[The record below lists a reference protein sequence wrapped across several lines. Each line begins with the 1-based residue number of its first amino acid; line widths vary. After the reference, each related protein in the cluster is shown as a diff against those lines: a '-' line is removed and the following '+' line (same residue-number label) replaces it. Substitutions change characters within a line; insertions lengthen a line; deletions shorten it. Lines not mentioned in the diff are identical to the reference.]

1 MYAGSMAL
9 HKTLIPEP
17 VRRALRPTVQR
28 ALEVSG
34 LIAVLH
40 RRQERRMALDAGAP
54 FEDGR
59 PMPPAELQVLVGGSA
74 DPTWFSK
81 KGRLDAERFQALAA
95 AAGLDLS
102 KPLDVWD
109 LGCGCGRIAR
119 WMAPAVLGAGGT
131 FTGSD
136 INPRL
141 VDWVANNLPGRYIR
155 NRLAPPTALAA
166 ASIDLVYA
174 YSVLTHLR
182 EPAVV
187 RWLAETARVL
197 RPGALALLTFHD
209 ENYAAAWGPPGVAD
223 ALAGQGF
230 VLLNDAMEGSNYMSS
245 WITRARFR
253 ELASPFYEVAEI
265 IPGATDTPT
274 QAIAVLRRL

>member
-1 MYAGSMAL
+1 MAQDD
-9 HKTLIPEP
+9 
-17 VRRALRPTVQR
+17 V
-28 ALEVSG
+28 
-34 LIAVLH
+34 
-40 RRQERRMALDAGAP
+40 AP

-59 PMPPAELQVLVGGSA
+59 PMPPPDLRVLVGGSA

-81 KGRLDAERFQALAA
+81 KGRLDADRFRELAA
-95 AAGLDLS
+95 AAGVDLS
-102 KPLDVWD
+102 RPLDVWD

-119 WMAPAVLGAGGT
+119 WIAPEVIAAGGT

-141 VDWVANNLPGRYIR
+141 VGWAAGNLPGRYFR
-155 NRLAPPTALAA
+155 NRLAPPTDLAA
-166 ASIDLVYA
+166 ASVDLVYA

-182 EPAVV
+182 EAAVV
-187 RWLAETARVL
+187 RWLSETARVL

-209 ENYAAAWGPPGVAD
+209 EDYAGAWGPPGVGE
-223 ALAGQGF
+223 ALRRQGF

-245 WITRARFR
+245 WITRARFQ
-253 ELASPFYEVAEI
+253 ELAGPFYEVVQI

-274 QAIAVLRRL
+274 QAVAVLRRR